1 MARKKSDPNPTDE
14 NELME
19 QTEENAVPD
28 VTSES
33 SMDEAAQE
41 HTTSADENNS
51 FDPPEAVP
59 EKSVSTDAVPTDE
72 GEYGDLLQ
80 ELGESGTHPVGAP
93 EDPQPEQ
100 TDTGYS
106 ADDLL
111 LLSEDEKAQPLPE
124 LPIQTEANTALRSP
138 AYMARRE
145 RILTIDAKDEVQ
157 TEEERE
163 ATIWHEV
170 QNAYR
175 TRRILTGT
183 LDGIEHTESG
193 LTIAVVNYK
202 GFRVA
207 IPIKQMMLQV
217 GRMPTGEEYIDLMEQ
232 LSRVLNARL
241 GSEIDFIVKGIEN
254 KSRSIVASR
263 KDAML
268 KKRQTFYMDTD
279 ELGEPMIY
287 EGRVVQARVVA
298 VAEKIIRV
306 EVFGV
311 ECSIR
316 AQGLSWE
323 WIGNARDHFFVGDRI
338 LVRILKIER
347 PDVENITI
355 TADVR
360 SVSSTN
366 NIDNLQKIIP
376 QSRYAGRV
384 TEVRNGVIYIR
395 LNNGVNAIAHSCYD
409 RRTPGKKDDISF
421 HVTRIDEEM
430 GVAVGIITR
439 IIKQNL

>member
-14 NELME
+14 IELME

-28 VTSES
+28 VTSEIP
-33 SMDEAAQE
+33 MDEAVQE
-41 HTTSADENNS
+41 QTASANENDS
-51 FDPPEAVP
+51 LGQADAVP
-59 EKSVSTDAVPTDE
+59 EEAASTDAVPTDE

-80 ELGESGTHPVGAP
+80 ELGESGTHPVDAP
-93 EDPQPEQ
+93 EALQPDQ

-287 EGRVVQARVVA
+287 
-298 VAEKIIRV
+298 
-306 EVFGV
+306 
-311 ECSIR
+311 
-316 AQGLSWE
+316 
-323 WIGNARDHFFVGDRI
+323 
-338 LVRILKIER
+338 
-347 PDVENITI
+347 
-355 TADVR
+355 
-360 SVSSTN
+360 
-366 NIDNLQKIIP
+366 
-376 QSRYAGRV
+376 
-384 TEVRNGVIYIR
+384 
-395 LNNGVNAIAHSCYD
+395 
-409 RRTPGKKDDISF
+409 
-421 HVTRIDEEM
+421 
-430 GVAVGIITR
+430 
-439 IIKQNL
+439 

>member
-14 NELME
+14 SELME

-41 HTTSADENNS
+41 HTASADENNS
-51 FDPPEAVP
+51 FDQSEAVS
-59 EKSVSTDAVPTDE
+59 EESVSTDAVPTDE

-93 EDPQPEQ
+93 EEPQPEQ
-100 TDTGYS
+100 ADAGYS

-338 LVRILKIER
+338 LVRILKVER

-355 TADVR
+355 SADVR

-384 TEVRNGVIYIR
+384 TEVRNGVVYIR